1 MEFVL
6 ASTGSVMQGKRL
18 TREEALEIPGTI
30 VFNTATAIGTG
41 TGTGVGVGTGT
52 TMVVKKKKIPVGVV
66 SFVCTDGLC
75 SIVLTPN
82 SNPISKQLVHFDK
95 KENFEYPYICLPLLW
110 DVDSAAGTYRRY
122 ALGLVVTTHL

>member
-41 TGTGVGVGTGT
+41 VGTGT
-52 TMVVKKKKIPVGVV
+52 TTIVKKKKIPVGVV
-66 SFVCTDGLC
+66 SFVSTDELC